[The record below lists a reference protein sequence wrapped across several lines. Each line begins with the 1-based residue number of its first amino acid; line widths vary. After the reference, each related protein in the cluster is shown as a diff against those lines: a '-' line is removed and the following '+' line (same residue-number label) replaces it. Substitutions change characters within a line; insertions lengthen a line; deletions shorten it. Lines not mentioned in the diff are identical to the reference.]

1 MIPIEFFLLL
11 GAILFSIGAYGV
23 VTKSNAIIVLMCIEL
38 MLNAANINFVA
49 FGAFHPDIM
58 GQAFVIVTITV
69 AAAEVAVGIAILL
82 KQVATKPV
90 DILVFVFGFT
100 LAACMGLNLIAA
112 SIVGGFFAVINY
124 RIKILALQKA
134 APAAASAAAAEF
146 DDDEEEI

>member
-11 GAILFSIGAYGV
+11 GAILFAIGAYGV

-82 KQVATKPV
+82 NAYKMRKTTEL
-90 DILVFVFGFT
+90 DEG
-100 LAACMGLNLIAA
+100 GLT
-112 SIVGGFFAVINY
+112 SM
-124 RIKILALQKA
+124 RW
-134 APAAASAAAAEF
+134 
-146 DDDEEEI
+146 

>member
-1 MIPIEFFLLL
+1 MNRLIPIEFFLLL

-82 KQVATKPV
+82 NAYKMRKTTEL
-90 DILVFVFGFT
+90 DED
-100 LAACMGLNLIAA
+100 GLT
-112 SIVGGFFAVINY
+112 SM
-124 RIKILALQKA
+124 RW
-134 APAAASAAAAEF
+134 
-146 DDDEEEI
+146 

>member
-82 KQVATKPV
+82 NAYRMRKTTEL
-90 DILVFVFGFT
+90 DED
-100 LAACMGLNLIAA
+100 GLT
-112 SIVGGFFAVINY
+112 SM
-124 RIKILALQKA
+124 RW
-134 APAAASAAAAEF
+134 
-146 DDDEEEI
+146 